1 MKIKSVRIKN
11 LRSIKDETVEFD
23 DYTCLVGP
31 NGSGKSNVLC
41 ALNIFFREVD
51 NAATDMASLTIE
63 DFHSKDVTDPI
74 EITVTFVDL
83 NDEAKED
90 FKEYFRQDQLVV
102 TAKAEYNEVSKTAE
116 VKQYGQ
122 RLGLGGFKDFFK
134 MMGDGASVADLKA
147 KYGKL
152 KEAFTDL
159 PAAGTKPAMTE
170 ALHTYEGARPE
181 QCELIPSEDQFYG
194 ISKGANRMNKYVQ
207 WVYVPAVK
215 DPTQE
220 QTEGKNTALGKLLAR
235 TVRSQ
240 VNFADSVSTL
250 LTETRRRYEDLLAA
264 NQPALDGISATLGKR
279 LTEWAHP
286 DATIRLAW
294 QQDPNSSV
302 KVVEPFAKI
311 IAGESSFEGDL
322 VRFGHGFQRS
332 YLLALLQE
340 LAGADDATAPC
351 LILGIEEPELYQH
364 PPQARHLA
372 STLVKLAKGNAQVTV
387 TTHSPYFVSG
397 EYFESVRM
405 VRRDNTTKRT
415 GIRMSKVADVAV
427 RYADATGST
436 FVKPQGTWAK
446 VHQAL
451 QPGLNE
457 MFFTQRLILVE
468 GLEDVAYISAWI
480 ALTDRAE
487 EFRRLGC
494 HIVPANGKSEMIQPL
509 IVAQGLGIPTYVVFD
524 ADGDKVKKDEPRN
537 RHVRDNTALLKLV
550 GNDASVIFPT
560 TLLQGLNWS
569 VWPTDMGAQVKAD
582 TITELGEPGFEA
594 IANATQLEFEN
605 EGGLHKNALHIGSQ
619 LARTLDAGCRPAAL
633 EDLCDRLLVFAK
645 S

>member
-1 MKIKSVRIKN
+1 MKLKSLRIQN
-11 LRSIKDETVEFD
+11 LRSIKDETIEFD

-63 DFHSKDVTDPI
+63 DFHCKDTSQAI
-74 EITVTFVDL
+74 EVTVTFVDL

-90 FKEYFRQDQLVV
+90 FKEYYRQDQLVI
-102 TAKAEYNEVSKTAE
+102 TAKAEYNEGTKTAE

-122 RLGLGGFKDFFK
+122 RLGLPAFKEFFK
-134 MMGDGASVADLKA
+134 MMGDGAAAVELKT
-147 KYGKL
+147 KYAGL
-152 KEAFTDL
+152 RETITDL
-159 PAAGTKPAMTE
+159 PAAATKPAMTE
-170 ALHTYEGARPE
+170 ALRVYESARPD

-194 ISKGANRMNKYVQ
+194 VSKGADRLNKYLQ

-220 QTEGKNTALGKLLAR
+220 QAETKNTALGKLLAR
-235 TVRSQ
+235 TVRSK
-240 VNFADSVSTL
+240 VNFQDSVRAL
-250 LTETRRRYEDLLAA
+250 LDETRSRYEALLAE
-264 NQPALDGISATLGKR
+264 NQPALDDVSATLGKR
-279 LTEWAHP
+279 ISEWAHP
-286 DATIRLAW
+286 DATLRLSW

-302 KVVEPFAKI
+302 RVAEPFAKI

-372 STLVKLAKGNAQVTV
+372 STLVKLATGNAQVML

-397 EYFESVRM
+397 EHFESVRM
-405 VRRDNTTKRT
+405 VRRDTATKQT
-415 GIRMSKVADVAV
+415 GVRRSKIADVAA
-427 RYADATGST
+427 RYAAATAT
-436 FVKPQGTWAK
+436 TLVKPTGAMAK
-446 VHQAL
+446 IHQAL

-468 GLEDVAYISAWI
+468 GLEDLAYLMSW
-480 ALTDRAE
+480 LSLSDRMDD
-487 EFRRLGC
+487 FRRLGGN
-494 HIVPANGKSEMIQPL
+494 IVPVHGKSELLRPL
-509 IVAQGLGIPTYVVFD
+509 IIAQGLEIPVYVLFD
-524 ADGDKVKKDEPRN
+524 ADGDKIEKEERRKDHE
-537 RHVRDNTALLKLV
+537 RDNLGLLKML
-550 GNDASVIFPT
+550 GGDESQIFPSNIYHGANWTIFPT
-560 TLLQGLNWS
+560 
-569 VWPTDMGAQVKAD
+569 DFGATVDA
-582 TITELGEPGFEA
+582 EVVEALGAEEFNKIKNESLMA
-594 IANATQLEFEN
+594 FEN
-605 EGGLHKNALHIGSQ
+605 EKGLGKNYLQIGIK
-619 LARTLDAGCRPAAL
+619 LAKTFEAGCKPTTL
-633 EDLCDRLLVFAK
+633 EDLCSRLLSF